1 MELEGIIPSEL
12 SQRKDKQHMISC
24 GIRKQK
30 TKLKDTENR
39 LVLERGGVSDRPRVS
54 ETGSKFG
61 NFQLENK

>member
-1 MELEGIIPSEL
+1 
-12 SQRKDKQHMISC
+12 MISC

-30 TKLKDTENR
+30 TRLKDTENR